1 MLYLRSTLFNLV
13 FYGASVIIVF
23 LGLPLFL
30 GPRSGAMWIS
40 RQWSLL
46 TIWLLRV
53 LAGTKYEIRGREFM
67 PSDPALVAAKHQSM
81 WDTIIATAVF
91 DDPAMIMKRELL
103 YIPFYGWYTAKAGM
117 IAINRGAHASALRK
131 MLAAARRESAN
142 GRPII
147 IYPEGSRVAPDAA
160 PDYKIGVAALYKH
173 LKLPCIPV
181 ATNSGLYWP
190 RRRFLRHPGT
200 IVLEFL
206 PPIPPGLSR
215 EAFMARLIGTIEP
228 ATARLLAEGRR
239 EIARH

>member
-1 MLYLRSTLFNLV
+1 MLYLRSTLFNLT

-46 TIWLLRV
+46 TVWLLEV
-53 LAGTKYEIRGREFM
+53 IAGTRYEIRGREFM
-67 PSDPALVAAKHQSM
+67 PSDPVLFAAKHQSM
-81 WDTIIATAVF
+81 WDTIIATAIF
-91 DDPAMIMKRELL
+91 DNPAMIMKRELL

-131 MLAAARRESAN
+131 LLAASKRESAK

-147 IYPEGSRVAPDAA
+147 IYPEGSRVGPDAA
-160 PDYKIGVAALYKH
+160 PDYKIGVAAIYKH
-173 LKLPCIPV
+173 LKLPCIPI

-190 RRRFLRHPGT
+190 RRRFLRYPGT

-215 EAFMARLIGTIEP
+215 EAFMARLIDTIEP
-228 ATARLLAEGRR
+228 TTARLVAEGRR